1 MNCSNNLFSKI
12 LNNNIGRYLI
22 PAAVCIIALVFIIFG
37 FIRGEAGIVLKKA
50 VNICL
55 ECIGIG

>member
-1 MNCSNNLFSKI
+1 MNCSNNFFSKI

-22 PAAVCIIALVFIIFG
+22 PAAVCIIAIIYIIFG
-37 FIRGEAGIVLKKA
+37 VMRGEAGIVLKKA

>member
-1 MNCSNNLFSKI
+1 MKKVT
-12 LNNNIGRYLI
+12 LI
-22 PAAVCIIALVFIIFG
+22 RSGLLLLAAVFVVL
-37 FIRGEAGIVLKKA
+37 GIVREEAAVVLQKA

>member
-1 MNCSNNLFSKI
+1 MKKAV
-12 LNNNIGRYLI
+12 LI
-22 PAAVCIIALVFIIFG
+22 RTGLLLLAAVFVVLGVM
-37 FIRGEAGIVLKKA
+37 RGEAAVVLQKA

>member
-1 MNCSNNLFSKI
+1 MKKLPERLPGLLLAALGCACMAAGAYRGELKILFS
-12 LNNNIGRYLI
+12 
-22 PAAVCIIALVFIIFG
+22 
-37 FIRGEAGIVLKKA
+37 KA